1 MAAGRRLFL
10 IDGLGEPRGAERRG
24 EARGLCC
31 LFGVR
36 AICRTAF
43 LLLFLNVARLKTSR
57 YKESKTGLWSHNKK
71 IKPAPQAP

>member
-1 MAAGRRLFL
+1 
-10 IDGLGEPRGAERRG
+10 
-24 EARGLCC
+24 

-57 YKESKTGLWSHNKK
+57 YKESKTGLWMHNKK
-71 IKPAPQAP
+71 